1 MFNFTKINEGEGNE
15 NKEWN
20 EHLEE
25 SVRHVENEHVAIIYS
40 QEIEWLI
47 EALDDN
53 DCLQIHW
60 KQIISFKLC

>member
-1 MFNFTKINEGEGNE
+1 LFNFTKINEGEGNE

-40 QEIEWLI
+40 QEIE
-47 EALDDN
+47 
-53 DCLQIHW
+53 
-60 KQIISFKLC
+60 